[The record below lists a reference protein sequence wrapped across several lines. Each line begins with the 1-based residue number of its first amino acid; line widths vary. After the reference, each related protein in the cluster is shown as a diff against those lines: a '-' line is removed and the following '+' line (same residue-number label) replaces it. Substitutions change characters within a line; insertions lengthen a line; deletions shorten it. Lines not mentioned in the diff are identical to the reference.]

1 MDIRQV
7 QIISKREIDN
17 GFEYYIRMP
26 NRRMLVVLSERDFPV
41 CAKVYVSCDYVFGNF
56 CNIEFL

>member
-26 NRRMLVVLSERDFPV
+26 NRRMLVVLSERDFTV
-41 CAKVYVSCDYVFGNF
+41 CAKVYVSCDYVLGNF
-56 CNIEFL
+56 CNIKFL